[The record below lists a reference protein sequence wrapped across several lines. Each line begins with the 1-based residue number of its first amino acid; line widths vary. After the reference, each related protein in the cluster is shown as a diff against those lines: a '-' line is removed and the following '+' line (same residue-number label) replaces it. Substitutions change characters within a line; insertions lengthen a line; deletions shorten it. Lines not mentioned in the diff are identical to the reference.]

1 MMKGQTMKS
10 VTTML
15 LAGSLFLAGS
25 AAAQGPWCGTGQGHG
40 HGKAGMAGM
49 NLTEEQRTK
58 FEDLRL
64 KHLKE
69 IEPLRADMQKQR
81 SSLALEL
88 TADKY
93 NEANVKGIQNEISKT
108 QNAIAMKSIAHRR
121 AIRDM
126 LTPAQQKTFDTRM
139 LDRGRGTGRNGEG
152 PAFGRGGRGNRGGS
166 CRGCCN

>member
-1 MMKGQTMKS
+1 MIKGQTVKT

-25 AAAQGPWCGTGQGHG
+25 AAAQGPGCGTGQGYG
-40 HGKAGMAGM
+40 RGKGGMAGL

-93 NEANVKGIQNEISKT
+93 NEASVKTIQNEISKT
-108 QNAIAMKSIAHRR
+108 QNTIAMKSIAHRR

-126 LTPAQQKTFDTRM
+126 LTPAQQKTFDARM
-139 LDRGRGTGRNGEG
+139 LDRGRGAGRNGEG
-152 PAFGRGGRGNRGGS
+152 PAYGRGGRGNRGGS